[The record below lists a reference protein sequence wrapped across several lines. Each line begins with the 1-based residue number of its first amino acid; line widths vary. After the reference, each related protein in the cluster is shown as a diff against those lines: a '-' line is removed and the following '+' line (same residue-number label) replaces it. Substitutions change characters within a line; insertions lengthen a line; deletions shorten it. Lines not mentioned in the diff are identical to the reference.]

1 MGRQATAVW
10 PLRTASGGAPK
21 RGPKILQELHADA
34 PEMFDELLA
43 RVGPGS
49 PSNTNGTGSPWSLA

>member
-10 PLRTASGGAPK
+10 PLRPASGGILK
-21 RGPKILQELHADA
+21 RGPKILQELAGMPPP

-43 RVGPGS
+43 RVGPRI
-49 PSNTNGTGSPWSLA
+49 TKQHT